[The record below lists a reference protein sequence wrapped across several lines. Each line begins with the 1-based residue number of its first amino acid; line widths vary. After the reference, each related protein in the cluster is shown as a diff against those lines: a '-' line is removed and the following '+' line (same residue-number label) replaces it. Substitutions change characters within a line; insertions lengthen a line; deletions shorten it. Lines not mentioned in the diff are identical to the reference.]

1 MPFRA
6 FGDSDLGWAILLLT
20 VWGFVS
26 MPFRAFGDSDRAVRP
41 HRPQRPVPVS
51 MPFRAFGDS
60 DVCDRWIRDRRKRG
74 GFNALSG
81 IRGF

>member
-6 FGDSDLGWAILLLT
+6 FGDSDLAALPTTIAGP
-20 VWGFVS
+20 S
-26 MPFRAFGDSDRAVRP
+26 
-41 HRPQRPVPVS
+41 
-51 MPFRAFGDS
+51 
-60 DVCDRWIRDRRKRG
+60 